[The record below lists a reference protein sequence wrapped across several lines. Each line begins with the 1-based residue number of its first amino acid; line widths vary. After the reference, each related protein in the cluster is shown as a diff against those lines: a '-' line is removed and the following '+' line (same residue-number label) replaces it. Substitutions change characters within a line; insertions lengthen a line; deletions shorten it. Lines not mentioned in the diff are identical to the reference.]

1 MPDHFIRSVKIKAN
15 PVSRWTA
22 ASLVSDADQ
31 KDNRIFA
38 QRKIT
43 GRIDAVVAVAMSIGA
58 SELQLADVSDH
69 DGFLTNPIML
79 GA

>member
-38 QRKIT
+38 KRKSS
-43 GRIDAVVAVAMSIGA
+43 GRIDGVVAVAMSIGA

-69 DGFLTNPIML
+69 DGFFNSPIMV
-79 GA
+79 GV